1 MLKEFAWKAF
11 ENTGDITTYMFLKE
25 IEDKTRAVNETEIAK
40 DEVASTHH

>member
-11 ENTGDITTYMFLKE
+11 ENTGDITTYMFFKE
-25 IEDKTRAVNETEIAK
+25 IEEKAKAVRETEIAR